1 MQASEYPSKKGADD
15 LARAHEQPRVGTDS
29 VSALTEA
36 VSASQ
41 GANPATLQERLAA
54 GEAELASR
62 RDELR
67 AIALERLSLTGE
79 REALRAQR
87 TILQEAERAAQIAR
101 LAADH
106 EAAQLRALSGV
117 LSQAARLLQRASDR
131 YPWLTRQA
139 WRGARVVW
147 WTLRGRLL
155 ERLRA
160 RRAARAEKS
169 TAIACFPSHL
179 LKPAW
184 LPGDPPP
191 WAAPM
196 RSSYGE
202 VGSSTPAVFGAGDD
216 GVRSASAAE
225 MVDDAPLVSVV
236 VTSFNYGD
244 YLEAAVDSVLA
255 QTFKNLEI
263 IVVEGGSTDPASRLV
278 AANLQRPRT
287 RVLLQ
292 DVPHRVGANRNLGIT
307 HARGRYVCCLDAD
320 DTLAPTY
327 IEKALFLLERHGY
340 DVVSSAQELVGEQTG
355 TVAILEKP
363 DLSALLEGN
372 HVLTSALF
380 RRVFWAKAG
389 GYRDVTDTGD
399 GHVHEDWAFWV
410 RLAALGARFRNLPHD
425 PMLRYRVHG
434 LSLSRRSDVL
444 PMDQQRNRVRQANA
458 DVLKPASL
466 TLARSGALAS
476 REYGT
481 PIAPPADIRLE
492 LDAPKTSGATGQGS
506 LLLAVP
512 YLVLGGAER
521 LLSSVVGHLT
531 AQGWRVVIVTSLAPL
546 AEQGDAN
553 AWFERHT
560 QEIFHLPRGLP
571 PALWEDFLHHLIRSR
586 GINLIWIAGSAFAYD
601 CLRGLRAAHP
611 ALRVVDLLFNTIGHT
626 ANNRR
631 RRELIDVTFVENN
644 EVLRWLSARAAA
656 GEQFRLVSSGVDV
669 SVLAPEP
676 RNAALVQQIGA
687 SEGNVIVGFAGRWSE
702 EKNPLGFV
710 EIARLVD
717 DALPVKFVMIGA
729 GPLRP
734 AIETAIRKAGF
745 AKGRFH
751 LLGEVP
757 DPVPIMGSLDILVV
771 PSILDGRPMAILES
785 LSLGVPVL
793 ASRVGGIPELIQ
805 HGRTGWLHDAHELR
819 AFAATIAD
827 AQRDRDDL
835 RNMRRHAREFA
846 EARLDVKYMLEGY
859 RQEVMRLL
867 PKDHDRA

>member
-1 MQASEYPSKKGADD
+1 MKATDDLSQGADD
-15 LARAHEQPRVGTDS
+15 PAKAHRRRLNDAAS
-29 VSALTEA
+29 VT
-36 VSASQ
+36 AST
-41 GANPATLQERLAA
+41 GATSPSEDVTQATLQECQATA
-54 GEAELASR
+54 KAELFSL
-62 RDELR
+62 RDE
-67 AIALERLSLTGE
+67 ALATERERHFLEGE
-79 REALRAQR
+79 REALRAR
-87 TILQEAERAAQIAR
+87 EVLLHGAEQAAETAR
-101 LAADH
+101 LAAEH
-106 EAAQLRALSGV
+106 EAAQLQALSGV
-117 LSQAARLLQRASDR
+117 LLQAARLLQRASIR

-139 WRGARVVW
+139 RRAARVVW
-147 WTLRGRLL
+147 WTLRGKLF

-160 RRAARAEKS
+160 RRQARDERRVALPR
-169 TAIACFPSHL
+169 FPSHL

-184 LPGDPPP
+184 LSGDVPLSTMPMELRSRDGSK
-191 WAAPM
+191 AAPATFWAGADGA
-196 RSSYGE
+196 RPAPTTE
-202 VGSSTPAVFGAGDD
+202 VP
-216 GVRSASAAE
+216 
-225 MVDDAPLVSVV
+225 DDAPLVSVV

-244 YLEAAVDSVLA
+244 YLETAVDSVLA

-278 AANLQRPRT
+278 AANLRRPRT
-287 RVLLQ
+287 QVLMQ
-292 DVPHRVGANRNLGIT
+292 DAPHGVGANRNLGIA
-307 HARGRYVCCLDAD
+307 HAKGRYICCLDAD

-327 IEKALFLLERHGY
+327 IEKAVFLLERHGY
-340 DVVSSAQELVGEQTG
+340 DVVSSGQELVGEQTG
-355 TVAILEKP
+355 TITILERP
-363 DLSALLEGN
+363 DLSAVLEGN
-372 HVLTSALF
+372 HVLTSAVF
-380 RRVFWAKAG
+380 RRAFWVTAG
-389 GYRDVTDTGD
+389 GYRDMTDPGD

-410 RLAALGARFRNLPHD
+410 RLAALGARFRNLSQD

-444 PMDQQRNRVRQANA
+444 PMDQQRKMVRHMNA
-458 DVLKPASL
+458 DVLKPEIQ

-476 REYGT
+476 RESGT

-492 LDAPKTSGATGQGS
+492 LGAPECLGASDRGS

-531 AQGWRVVIVTSLAPL
+531 AQGWRVVIVTSLMPS

-586 GINLIWIAGSAFAYD
+586 GIDLLWIAGSAFAYD
-601 CLRGLRAAHP
+601 CLRSLRAAHP
-611 ALRVVDLLFNTIGHT
+611 ALHVVDLLFNTIGHT

-644 EVLRWLSARAAA
+644 EVLSWLSARAAS

-669 SVLAPEP
+669 SALAPVP
-676 RNAALVQQIGA
+676 RNSALIQQIGA
-687 SEGNVIVGFAGRWSE
+687 SEADLIVGFAGRWSE

-717 DALPVKFVMIGA
+717 AAMPVKFVMIGA
-729 GPLRP
+729 GPLRT
-734 AIETAIRKAGF
+734 AIEAAIRKAGF

-771 PSILDGRPMAILES
+771 PSVLDGRPMAILES

-805 HGRTGWLHDAHELR
+805 HGRTGWLHDPRDLHD
-819 AFAATIAD
+819 FAATIVG
-827 AQRDRDDL
+827 AQSDRDEL
-835 RNMRRHAREFA
+835 GKMRRHAREFA
-846 EARLDVKYMLEGY
+846 EARLDVKDMLEGY
-859 RQEVMRLL
+859 RRELTRLL
-867 PKDHDRA
+867 LKDLGRE

>member
-1 MQASEYPSKKGADD
+1 MKESEYPSKGADD
-15 LARAHEQPRVGTDS
+15 ASSAHGQPRAG
-29 VSALTEA
+29 EA
-36 VSASQ
+36 PCPRQ
-41 GANPATLQERLAA
+41 GAAPATLHERLSAA
-54 GEAELASR
+54 EAELALR
-62 RDELR
+62 RHAARSVEAELR
-67 AIALERLSLTGE
+67 SLAGE
-79 REALRAQR
+79 QEALRVQR
-87 TILQEAERAAQIAR
+87 ALLQIAERAAEAAR
-101 LAADH
+101 LAAEH
-106 EAAQLRALSGV
+106 EAAQLRAFSGV
-117 LSQAARLLQRASDR
+117 VSLAAGFLLRVSVR

-139 WRGARVVW
+139 QRGARVVW
-147 WTLRGRLL
+147 WTLRGTLF

-160 RRAARAEKS
+160 RRTARDERSRAL
-169 TAIACFPSHL
+169 APFPSHS
-179 LKPAW
+179 LKPTW

-191 WAAPM
+191 SAPV
-196 RSSYGE
+196 RLPRGDD
-202 VGSSTPAVFGAGDD
+202 STAVPAVFGSGDD
-216 GVRSASAAE
+216 GVRLAPAAGLP
-225 MVDDAPLVSVV
+225 DHAPLVSVV

-263 IVVEGGSTDPASRLV
+263 IVVEGGSTDPASKLV

-292 DVPHRVGANRNLGIT
+292 DVPHRVGTNRNLGIT

-327 IEKALFLLERHGY
+327 IEKAVFLLERHGY

-363 DLSALLEGN
+363 DLSAVLEGN
-372 HVLTSALF
+372 HVLTSAVF
-380 RRVFWAKAG
+380 RRVFWEKAG

-410 RLAALGARFRNLPHD
+410 RLAALGARFRNLSHD
-425 PMLRYRVHG
+425 PMLRYRVHK
-434 LSLSRRSDVL
+434 LSLSRRADVL
-444 PMDQQRNRVRQANA
+444 PMDQQRIRVRQANA
-458 DVLKPASL
+458 DVLRPASL

-492 LDAPKTSGATGQGS
+492 LGAPETSGATRRGS

-531 AQGWRVVIVTSLAPL
+531 AQGWRVVIVTSLAPT
-546 AEQGDAN
+546 AEQGDTN

-586 GINLIWIAGSAFAYD
+586 GISLIWIAGSAFAYG
-601 CLRGLRAAHP
+601 CLQGLRAAHP
-611 ALRVVDLLFNTIGHT
+611 ELRVVDLLFNTIGHT

-631 RRELIDVTFVENN
+631 RRELIDVTFVEND
-644 EVLRWLSARAAA
+644 EVLRWLTARAASS
-656 GEQFRLVSSGVDV
+656 EQFRLISSGVDI
-669 SVLAPEP
+669 SALAPVP

-687 SEGNVIVGFAGRWSE
+687 SEGDVIVGFAGRWSE

-729 GPLRP
+729 GPLGP
-734 AIETAIRKAGF
+734 AIETAIRKACF

-771 PSILDGRPMAILES
+771 PSVLDGRPMVILES
-785 LSLGVPVL
+785 LTLGVPVL

-805 HGRTGWLHDAHELR
+805 HGRTGWLHEAHELR
-819 AFAATIAD
+819 AFAATIMD
-827 AQRDRDDL
+827 AQRDRDGL
-835 RNMRRHAREFA
+835 RKMRGHAREFA
-846 EARLDVKYMLEGY
+846 EVKLDVKDMLEGY
-859 RQEVMRLL
+859 RRELTRLVA
-867 PKDHDRA
+867 KDHDHE